1 MQSAHVD
8 SHRRSRP
15 LREQR
20 SSMEQGLL
28 RRMQSTDAPELS
40 LRERVGLGLACGG
53 VSGMVV
59 RTILHPIDTI
69 RVLQTV
75 STTDTSVSLLS
86 KSVAEVPLMQRLRAA
101 AAPIRSLYRGF
112 GFAVFG
118 SLPVYGVYFGAYEA
132 FRARLPELFPGHSSS
147 LMQISSGFLAECC
160 TVVIWSPWEVVRQR
174 MQLASSS
181 FQQTLREILNESGVR
196 GLYGGIGAYM
206 ALWGIWSPLMFVIYE
221 QGIECAY
228 WKQRRELAA
237 NGRANALITPSLGMS
252 FLIGSFAGSVAS
264 VITSPL
270 DIIKTRMQTQ
280 TPTSLTRYTSVLHG
294 LLEVTRHEGLW
305 ALYRGTTA
313 RALNSGLSSG
323 LIMGMYGVMRASLT
337 KRLGIGPVERPK
349 GPMAAEVGRRGTG
362 R

>member
-1 MQSAHVD
+1 
-8 SHRRSRP
+8 
-15 LREQR
+15 
-20 SSMEQGLL
+20 MEELQGLV
-28 RRMQSTDAPELS
+28 RRMHSTGAPELS
-40 LRERVGLGLACGG
+40 VRERVGLGFACGG

-69 RVLQTV
+69 RVLKTV

-86 KSVAEVPLMQRLRAA
+86 KSVAEVPLMQRLRAV
-101 AAPIRSLYRGF
+101 AAPIRSLYSGF

-118 SLPVYGVYFGAYEA
+118 SLPVYAVYFGAYEA
-132 FRARLPELFPGHSSS
+132 FCARLPELFPGHSSS

-174 MQLASSS
+174 MQLASSNG
-181 FQQTLREILNESGVR
+181 FQQTFRDVLSESGVR

-206 ALWGIWSPLMFVIYE
+206 ALWGTWSPLMFVIYE

-270 DIIKTRMQTQ
+270 DVIKTRMQTQ

-294 LLEVTRHEGLW
+294 LREVTRHEGLW
-305 ALYRGTTA
+305 ALYRGTAA

-323 LIMGMYGVMRASLT
+323 LLMGMYGVMRASLT
-337 KRLGIGPVERPK
+337 KRLGIGPAERSK
-349 GPMAAEVGRRGTG
+349 GPMAADARPELPRRPRRLGGFGRIR
-362 R
+362 RRRS